1 MILNSLRE
9 DTLMIDRK
17 QIKAAAKARMAQ
29 SAPSYWKIMLVWM
42 VAAAVVPQLVQNL
55 TGDSTESMQK
65 LSQLL
70 EGGIDPDLA
79 LRALQLSAG
88 QLTAAWALSL
98 ALNIFQMVMG
108 FGLTVY
114 CLRLYRGQE
123 CGTPD
128 LFTGFTMV
136 GRVIGQQVLIYL
148 IALGLVILFTI
159 PVTFIAIFAAG
170 MGEVLGGI
178 LLIAV
183 SLGALF
189 LIALVMLSYGLA
201 TIALADQPE
210 LGAMGSIQYG
220 KNVIRGNKGRYV
232 VFVLSFFGWM
242 LLCALPSGIFSGV
255 YTAFSLPIP
264 LWAANLINAA
274 LMLPF
279 YLWLMPYIQTSISG
293 LYDALRQENG
303 LFPQMPPL

>member
-1 MILNSLRE
+1 
-9 DTLMIDRK
+9 MIDRK

-42 VAAAVVPQLVQNL
+42 LVAAVVPQVVMNL
-55 TGDSTESMQK
+55 AGDSTESMQK

-70 EGGIDPDLA
+70 EGGIAPELA

-159 PVTFIAIFAAG
+159 PVTFIAIFAAA
-170 MGEVLGGI
+170 MDEVLGGI
-178 LLIAV
+178 LLIVV
-183 SLGALF
+183 SVGALV
-189 LIALVMLSYGLA
+189 LLTVAMLSYALA
-201 TIALADQPE
+201 GIALADQPE
-210 LGAMGSIQYG
+210 LGAMGAIQYG
-220 KNVIRGNKGRYV
+220 KNVIRGHKGRYV
-232 VFVLSFFGWM
+232 VFILSFLGWA
-242 LLCALPSGIFSGV
+242 LLCALPCGIFTGV

-264 LWAANLINAA
+264 LWAANVINVV

-279 YLWLMPYIQTSISG
+279 YLWLTPYVQASVSG
-293 LYDALRQENG
+293 FYDALRQEREF
-303 LFPQMPPL
+303 LPQMPPL